1 MPTSDYR
8 NEKGERL
15 PSVTQIIERTFPK
28 PGLIEWANR
37 EGLAG
42 RSHTVVRD
50 QMAKVGTLAHERFF
64 AEVGGPAALPTDES
78 IPQGIQDKASMSV
91 HHARQWFADLKE
103 WDAILVEQPLVH
115 HRHGF
120 GGTPDWYGRLD
131 LGDGP
136 QLTVLDLKT
145 GRSFPEHAVQLG
157 GYVELLRASG
167 HDVEQAIALYAP
179 RSMTGSAKHIRWKE
193 DTLETIDRAW
203 RAVCEVYSV
212 RMVIG

>member
-78 IPQGIQDKASMSV
+78 IPQDIQDRAMMSV
-91 HHARQWFADLKE
+91 WHARQWFADKD
-103 WDAILVEQPLVH
+103 WDALIVEQPLVH
-115 HRHGF
+115 HRHGY

-131 LGDGP
+131 MGDGP
-136 QLTVLDLKT
+136 KLTVLDLKT
-145 GRSFPEHAVQLG
+145 GRAFPEHGVQLA
-157 GYVELLRASG
+157 GYASLLRACG
-167 HDVEQAIALYAP
+167 HEVEQAIALYAP
-179 RSMTGSAKHIRWKE
+179 RRMTGSASHTRWKE

-203 RAVCEVYSV
+203 LACCELYAI
-212 RMVIG
+212 RNLIG

>member
-15 PSVTQIIERTFPK
+15 PSVTQIIDRTWPK

-42 RSHTVVRD
+42 RSHVATRD
-50 QMAKVGTLAHERFF
+50 RMAKVGTVAHAALF
-64 AEVGGPAALPTDES
+64 AELGGPAALPTDES
-78 IPQGIQDKASMSV
+78 VPQDVHDKAMMSV
-91 HHARQWFADLKE
+91 YHARQWFADKE
-103 WDAILVEQPLVH
+103 WDAILVERPLVH

-136 QLTVLDLKT
+136 KLTVLDLKT

-157 GYVELLRASG
+157 GYVSLLRACG
-167 HDVEQAIALYAP
+167 HEVEQAIALYAS
-179 RSMTGSAKHIRWKE
+179 RNFSGSAKHTRWKE

-203 RAVCEVYSV
+203 LAVCELYAI
-212 RMVIG
+212 RNLIG